1 MQAVAAHMPASASLP
16 DEIEV
21 GWVITDPDG
30 NVVAAGGVSKAK
42 PTAWVGEMLAEAARN
57 EGEQE

>member
-1 MQAVAAHMPASASLP
+1 MP
-16 DEIEV
+16 DEVPDTIEV

-30 NVVAAGGVSKAK
+30 NVVESGPVTEAKAV
-42 PTAWVGEMLAEAARN
+42 AWIGELLAEAKRN